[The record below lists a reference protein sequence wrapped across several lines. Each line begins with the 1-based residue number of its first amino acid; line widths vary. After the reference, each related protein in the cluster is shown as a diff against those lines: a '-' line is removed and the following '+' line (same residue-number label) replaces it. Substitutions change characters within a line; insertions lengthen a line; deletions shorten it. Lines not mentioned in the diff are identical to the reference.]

1 MMQKNFSE
9 RSFAQKIGM
18 SSTGFR
24 AAMERQTLSVQIL
37 ENIADVLGV
46 SVISFFE
53 GSETREVHEPP
64 EHYSKK
70 CTNCAKK
77 DGQIELFTKLLA
89 EKEQQIANLNK
100 ELGRKLGRE
109 NNHVA

>member
-1 MMQKNFSE
+1 MQKNFSE
-9 RSFAQKIGM
+9 RAFAEKIGM

-24 AAMERQTLSVQIL
+24 EAMKRQTLSVQIL

-46 SVISFFE
+46 PVISFFE
-53 GSETREVHEPP
+53 GSDTSEAHDPP

-89 EKEQQIANLNK
+89 DKEQQIATLNK